1 MNTVE
6 AKSLLEKELSRY
18 RQRSYTELLS
28 LLDQPETFER
38 VSQSGAIYQIE
49 MQVFFD
55 DDTNRSTLR
64 VSGAIDDGGWRA
76 FRPLCDDFLIAP
88 DGSFVGE

>member
-6 AKSLLEKELSRY
+6 AKSLLEVELSRY
-18 RQRSYTELLS
+18 RRRSYTELLS

-38 VSQSGAIYQIE
+38 VSPAGTIYQIE

-55 DDTNRSTLR
+55 DESERTALR

-76 FRPLCDDFLIAP
+76 LSPLCDDFLVAP

>member
-6 AKSLLEKELSRY
+6 AKSLLENELSRY
-18 RQRSYTELLS
+18 RKRSYAELLS

-38 VSQSGAIYQIE
+38 VSQSGTVYQIE
-49 MQVFFD
+49 IEVFFD
-55 DDTNRSTLR
+55 DDSQRSTLR
-64 VSGAIDDGGWRA
+64 VSGTIDDGGLRA
-76 FRPLCDDFLIAP
+76 FSPLCDDFLIAP